1 MIKKILFI
9 CALLSGFWSVA
20 QVEWEAS
27 VDTNAIRIGE
37 QLTLT
42 LHAGSLEEGTVIWPQ
57 FGDTLGDLEVVQVED
72 TDTIDRN
79 SMVQHLRLTSFDT
92 GFAIIAPIQL
102 VMKGDT
108 QFTSPLLIRVNDVP
122 VDDDQELYDIK
133 APIEAPFNWLKW
145 SLIILGSGL
154 VLFMIFWIYRRI
166 TRKEETGPIRIV
178 NRREPWEEFLERL
191 RQREEKRSWDGNVK
205 EHYSEIS
212 EVLRDYL
219 ERPFGVDA
227 LEVPTS
233 EIQVNVRSLP
243 WMSEDRNTLIDLL
256 SRADL
261 VKFAKS
267 NPGPE
272 VARDDLLQAIRLI
285 ERTHPRK
292 EVDHE

>member
-42 LHAGSLEEGTVIWPQ
+42 LRAGSLEEGTVIWPQ

-154 VLFMIFWIYRRI
+154 ILFMIFWIYRRI

>member
-42 LHAGSLEEGTVIWPQ
+42 LRAGSLEEGTVIWPQ

-92 GFAIIAPIQL
+92 GFAIVAPIQL

-154 VLFMIFWIYRRI
+154 ILFMIFWIYRRI

>member
-42 LHAGSLEEGTVIWPQ
+42 LRAGSLEEGTVIWPQ

-72 TDTIDRN
+72 IDTMDGE

-92 GFAIIAPIQL
+92 GFAIIAPIRL
-102 VMKGDT
+102 VVKGDT
-108 QFTSPLLIRVNDVP
+108 QSTSPLLIRVNDVP

-154 VLFMIFWIYRRI
+154 ILFMIFWIYRRI

-205 EHYSEIS
+205 EHYSVIS

-272 VARDDLLQAIRLI
+272 VARDDLLKAIRLI